1 MRASSSSASDK
12 EKKKKK
18 RQSDL
23 ELFVFQLMQKSMKEA
38 LDAAIDEVLQD
49 WK

>member
-1 MRASSSSASDK
+1 MRASSSSASDR

-18 RQSDL
+18 RQSDFENMIFHIL
-23 ELFVFQLMQKSMKEA
+23 EQSMKKA